1 MKNLT
6 IKQKILLLSIVPL
19 TFLIVISGYLLY
31 KEYKKYE
38 IYSTIE
44 KLIKIETIYMP
55 NLLIELQKERGYS
68 AAYLA
73 NEGKRFKNELLN
85 QQKRTDLA
93 LKKVKAYFNEI
104 NLKKL
109 DKEFYKEYESV
120 FKKLDKLNEIR
131 NKILNLQI
139 VALEA
144 FNFYSSINRILLQTK
159 NYLFNYSTNRAL
171 IKDLI
176 ILSKVYQLAEYAGKE
191 RAYVA
196 YLLSTDSLKRNV
208 LRRWHYTITAQKFIL
223 EDLDELNKI
232 LSSYNQKIEHIR
244 SIISKISEKLKLFS
258 LIKEDIGYG
267 GFIHNFK
274 NYVIRGQNEYKQ
286 KAKENYKDFVKLI
299 EKIEQI
305 GVSQKEKENLEAI
318 KKVFKEYY
326 EKISKVT
333 KGWEEGLSVRDID
346 KMVKIDDIPAIN
358 AFKKL
363 NKTRTYFNISPEEW
377 FNLATERINFIKK
390 YSDKLAKD
398 FLHYLVD
405 NLYYKKLI
413 FLISLAIVMFLA
425 IILALIL
432 AFFNT
437 KSLIKSIEKLKEGL
451 LSFFK
456 FLDRKTTF
464 ITNIDIKSKDEIGL
478 MAKVINE
485 NIKKIQESLS
495 QDALMI
501 SRLVKEVEKMKM
513 GTLKGRIYE
522 KPANPDLE
530 KVRIIFNEMQEALEK
545 IIGVDVNKSVYV
557 LDKAMKRD
565 FRQRI
570 KNAIG
575 KVEVAINSVLETITN
590 ILNTNKENG
599 EELTNQAKVL
609 KINMDN
615 LKKMAKESSFE
626 LMNVVNIMES
636 LNREILEISNQ
647 TTKVVEQ
654 SKDIK
659 NVVNVIQ
666 EIADQTNLLAL
677 NAAIEAARAGEH
689 GRGFAVVADE
699 VRKLAEKTQKS
710 LSEIDANINL
720 LSQSITNI
728 GEVIIKQT
736 KEISG
741 ITQKVNEVN
750 NKTQLME
757 KEVEKVDT
765 IANQVSEMAED
776 MIEEVKKSKF

>member
-6 IKQKILLLSIVPL
+6 IKQKMLLLITIPL
-19 TFLIVISGYLLY
+19 LFLIIISSFLIY
-31 KEYKKYE
+31 KEFKKYK
-38 IYSTIE
+38 IYS
-44 KLIKIETIYMP
+44 KLRQLIKTEVIYMP

-750 NKTQLME
+750 NKTQSME

-765 IANQVSEMAED
+765 ISNKVSNMAEK